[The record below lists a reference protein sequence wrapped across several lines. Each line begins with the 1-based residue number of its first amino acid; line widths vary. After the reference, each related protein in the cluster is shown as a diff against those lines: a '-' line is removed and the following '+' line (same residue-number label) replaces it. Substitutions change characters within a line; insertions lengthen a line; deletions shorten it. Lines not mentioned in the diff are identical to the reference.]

1 LNSEPNEESIS
12 IGMPVYNGEKFLRT
26 RLNSI
31 LNQSF
36 SDFELIISDNTSTDD
51 TSKICEEY
59 AKTDKRIR
67 YIRQQK
73 NMGIIWNFNFVL
85 QQAKNDYFVWAA
97 VDDIWSQEFLENL
110 VPILQ
115 NFSNVVCSASKANTH
130 STQAYDIKDNS
141 TDMFFRKLIWKLRHS
156 LKHSTIITI
165 NGSYEHKVRTFLK
178 KSSMQTMYGLFRTET
193 LRRSMITQPFVGIDH
208 AILLNVLKY
217 GDISVNEKK
226 LISIYNVGMSK
237 KGIIFFSRQFNQG
250 KMGLIFPNYP
260 LTAWCIKNL
269 GSKIFFRNIDYF
281 IQLNIWSGFLL
292 FLDLIRTFLNRTSK
306 YTV

>member
-1 LNSEPNEESIS
+1 
-12 IGMPVYNGEKFLRT
+12 MPVYNGEKFLRN

-36 SDFELIISDNTSTDD
+36 SDFELIISDNASTDD
-51 TSKICEEY
+51 TPKICEEY

-73 NMGIIWNFNFVL
+73 NMGVIWNFNFVL
-85 QQAKNDYFVWAA
+85 QQAKNDYFVWVA
-97 VDDIWSQEFLENL
+97 VDDIWNEEFLENL

-130 STQAYDIKDNS
+130 NTQAYDIKDNS

-281 IQLNIWSGFLL
+281 IQLNIWGGFLL
-292 FLDLIRTFLNRTSK
+292 FLDLIRIFLNRTSK

>member
-1 LNSEPNEESIS
+1 MTNKVC

-36 SDFELIISDNTSTDD
+36 SDFELIISDNASTDD
-51 TSKICEEY
+51 TPKICEEY
-59 AKTDKRIR
+59 TKTDKRIR

-73 NMGIIWNFNFVL
+73 NMGVIWNFNFVL

-141 TDMFFRKLIWKLRHS
+141 IDTFFRKLIWKLRHS

-193 LRRSMITQPFVGIDH
+193 LRRSMITQSIIGIDH
-208 AILLNVLKY
+208 AVLLNVLKN

-226 LISIYNVGMSK
+226 LMSIYNVGMSK
-237 KGIIFFSRQFNQG
+237 KGIIFYSRQCNQG

-260 LTAWCIKNL
+260 LTVWCIKNL

-281 IQLNIWSGFLL
+281 IQLNIWGEFLL
-292 FLDLIRTFLNRTSK
+292 FLDLIRILLNRISK
-306 YTV
+306 